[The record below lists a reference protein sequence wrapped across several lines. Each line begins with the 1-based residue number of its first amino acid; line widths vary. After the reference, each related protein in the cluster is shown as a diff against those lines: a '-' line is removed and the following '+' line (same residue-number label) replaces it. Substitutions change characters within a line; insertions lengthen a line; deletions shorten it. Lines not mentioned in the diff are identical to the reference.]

1 MPEAI
6 GKNQGWKDRGILHRP
21 IFALRIFHQPPPAMQ
36 QDQGNP
42 TYGQQQQFG
51 APSPKAT
58 ERLSWIRRSMT
69 MRALLVAVLVLLL
82 LIPLAM
88 VENLV
93 REREWRKDEAV
104 QEVSATWGGSQTI
117 TGPVISVPYAAT
129 VRVDLGDGK
138 SEMRNVTQYAHFLP
152 EKLDFTGQL
161 DPEQRHRGIYDV
173 VVYKGHLQSK
183 AAFPAMQGLSPV
195 TTAMLRW
202 NEATLCLGISD
213 LRSIKQQVEARWNGN
228 KLAFEPGLP
237 SDDLMASG
245 ISVPLPLD
253 SADMV
258 RPIDLELAL
267 DLNGSSSFRMVP
279 VGRTTTASITSAWP
293 DPSFQGAF
301 LPDTSSVTEE
311 GFTAHWRVL
320 HLNRPYPQQF
330 TGSRNSQL
338 EESAFGPDLILPM
351 DEYQKS
357 NRAAKYG
364 VMLIVLVFLVFFFV
378 EVLQKLRIHPIQ
390 YLLVGFA
397 LCIFYTLLI
406 ALSEHIGFS
415 AAYIA
420 SAVAVIGLVV
430 FYARSVFQQVKA
442 TQLLGLVML
451 LVFGFM
457 FTVINQEDYALLIGS
472 IGLFIVLAIV
482 MAVSRKID
490 WERAGE

>member
-1 MPEAI
+1 
-6 GKNQGWKDRGILHRP
+6 
-21 IFALRIFHQPPPAMQ
+21 MQ
-36 QDQGNP
+36 QPIEQSAS
-42 TYGQQQQFG
+42 
-51 APSPKAT
+51 APLAKAP
-58 ERLSWIRRSMT
+58 EKMSWFRRSMT
-69 MRALLVAVLVLLL
+69 FRAVVVAVLVLLL

-88 VENLV
+88 VESLV
-93 REREWRKDEAV
+93 REREWRKEEAV
-104 QEVSATWGGSQTI
+104 QEVGSTWGGSQTI

-152 EKLDFTGQL
+152 EELDFAGQL
-161 DPEQRHRGIYDV
+161 DPEKRHRGIYDV
-173 VVYKGHLQSK
+173 VVYKGHLRIQ
-183 AAFPAMQGLSPV
+183 AEFPAMKALSPV
-195 TTAMLRW
+195 TTATLRW
-202 NEATLCLGISD
+202 KEATLCLGISD
-213 LRSIKQQVEARWNGN
+213 LRSIKQQVEAQWNGT
-228 KLAFEPGLP
+228 KLAFGPGLP

-253 SADMV
+253 SGSLA
-258 RPIDLELAL
+258 RPFNLDFVL
-267 DLNGSSSFRMVP
+267 DLNGSNSFRMVP
-279 VGRTTTASITSAWP
+279 MGRTTTATISSAWP

-301 LPDTSSVTEE
+301 LPDKSDVTKT

-330 TGSRNSQL
+330 SGSRNSQL

-415 AAYIA
+415 AAYIT

-430 FYARSVFQQVKA
+430 FYARSVFRQVKA

>member
-1 MPEAI
+1 
-6 GKNQGWKDRGILHRP
+6 
-21 IFALRIFHQPPPAMQ
+21 
-36 QDQGNP
+36 
-42 TYGQQQQFG
+42 
-51 APSPKAT
+51 
-58 ERLSWIRRSMT
+58 MT
-69 MRALLVAVLVLLL
+69 VRALLVAVLVLLL

-129 VRVDLGDGK
+129 VRVDLGEGK

-161 DPEQRHRGIYDV
+161 DPEKRHRGIYDV
-173 VVYKGHLQSK
+173 VVYKGHLRIQ
-183 AAFPAMQGLSPV
+183 AEFPAMQGLSPV
-195 TTAMLRW
+195 TTATLRW
-202 NEATLCLGISD
+202 SEATLCLGISD
-213 LRSIKQQVEARWNGN
+213 LRSIKQQVEAQWNGS

-245 ISVPLPLD
+245 ISVPLALD
-253 SADMV
+253 TSAMV
-258 RPIDLELAL
+258 RPFNLDFSL

-279 VGRTTTASITSAWP
+279 MGRTTTASITSAWP

-301 LPDTSSVTEE
+301 LPDTSTVTGE

-378 EVLQKLRIHPIQ
+378 EVLQRLRIHPIQ

-397 LCIFYTLLI
+397 LCIFYALLI
-406 ALSEHIGFS
+406 ALSEHIGFGG
-415 AAYIA
+415 AYIL
-420 SAVAVIGLVV
+420 SATAVIGLVV
-430 FYARSVFQQVKA
+430 FYARSVFKQVKA